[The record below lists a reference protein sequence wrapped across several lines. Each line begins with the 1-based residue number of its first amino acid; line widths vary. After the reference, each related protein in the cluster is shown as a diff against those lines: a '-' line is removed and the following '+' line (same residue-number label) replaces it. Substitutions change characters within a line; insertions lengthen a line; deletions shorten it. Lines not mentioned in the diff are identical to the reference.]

1 MALEK
6 QDDTKE
12 KDKECCLCDHNHDHA
27 TCCCNEH
34 SSEHANEHS
43 HKYDD
48 HDHRHCH
55 ENNHEHSHH
64 HEKDNEVCSCG
75 CGHCHHNH
83 AGEDES
89 EAKKEIIKI
98 CIGAV
103 LVILAFISKNALGWN
118 EYVYY
123 TLLLGAYIILG
134 WEVAYNAIRNL
145 FHGELFDENFL
156 MFIATIGAAA
166 LGDYTEA
173 VMVMLFY
180 DIGEFAQDAVAER
193 SRDNIS
199 SLMDIAPES
208 ARIVEKNGTTKVCKP
223 EEVKVGQLIQVLAG
237 EKVPLDGTIIEGSSF
252 VDMKAITGE
261 SVPVKVKPGETLVS
275 GAILLDSV
283 LTIRADKAYEDSTVK
298 KILDLVE
305 HAQNSKAPTERFIT
319 KFAKVYTPIVIG
331 LAVLVALIPSLITG
345 MWAQWLHR
353 ALIFLV
359 ISCPCALVLSVPLAF
374 FAGMGGAAKEGI
386 LIKGGVHLETLA
398 KAQAFAF
405 DKTGTITE
413 GVFSVQK
420 VVKSST
426 SNATE
431 KEILAT
437 ALAVEEKSTH
447 PIANSLVEYCL
458 ENKIANPYA
467 GHSLNVHELSGRG
480 LKGEVDGHVIYA
492 GNDKLMKE
500 LGIEINDFANE
511 VGSLVHVAKDGTYLG
526 TILISDKIKD
536 NVPQQIAKLKELGIK
551 KTVMLSGDKNQT
563 AQYIAKTAG
572 LDECKAQLL
581 PQQKVE
587 EVQKLKS
594 QYICAYVGDG
604 INDAPVIAG
613 ADIGI
618 AMGGVGSDSAI
629 EASGIVI
636 MTDDIAK
643 IPLSVQI
650 ARKTMKIAKQNIVF
664 ALSIKVL
671 FMILGALGLAGMN
684 GAIFADVGVALLAVL
699 NSMRAIRK

>member
-1 MALEK
+1 MSQENHESLEL
-6 QDDTKE
+6 
-12 KDKECCLCDHNHDHA
+12 KDKECNLHDH
-27 TCCCNEH
+27 
-34 SSEHANEHS
+34 S
-43 HKYDD
+43 HD
-48 HDHRHCH
+48 
-55 ENNHEHSHH
+55 HH
-64 HEKDNEVCSCG
+64 HEDDNEVCGCG

-83 AGEDES
+83 SNEDKD

-98 CIGAV
+98 CLGAV
-103 LVILAFISKNALGWN
+103 LVILAFVAMNAFEWS
-118 EYVYY
+118 VYAY
-123 TLLLGAYIILG
+123 YALLLCAYIVLG

-173 VMVMLFY
+173 VMVMFFY

-199 SLMDIAPES
+199 KLMDIAPEH
-208 ARIVEKNGTTKVCKP
+208 ARIVDEEGRAQECKP

-237 EKVPLDGTIIEGSSF
+237 ERVPLDGTIIEGSSF

-261 SVPVKVKPGETLVS
+261 SVPVKVKTGDSLVS
-275 GAILLDSV
+275 GAIVSDGV

-305 HAQNSKAPTERFIT
+305 NAQTSKAPTERFIT
-319 KFAKVYTPIVIG
+319 KFAKIYTPIVIG
-331 LAVLVALIPSLITG
+331 LAFLVALIPSLVTG
-345 MWAQWLHR
+345 MWTQWIHR

-420 VVKSST
+420 VVKANNSQAD
-426 SNATE
+426 NNM
-431 KEILAT
+431 ILAT

-447 PIANSLVEYCL
+447 PIANSLVAYCL
-458 ENKIANPYA
+458 ENGIVSPYA
-467 GHSLNVHELSGRG
+467 GQNVTVQELSGRG
-480 LKGEVDGHVIYA
+480 LKGEVDGHTIYA
-492 GNDKLMKE
+492 GNDKLMQE
-500 LGIEINDFANE
+500 LGIKVNTNDFANE
-511 VGSLVHVAKDGTYLG
+511 VGSLVYVAQDGTWLG

-536 NVPQQIAKLKELGIK
+536 NVPQQIAELKEIGIE

-563 AQYIAKTAG
+563 AQYIAKVAG

-604 INDAPVIAG
+604 INDAPVIAT

-629 EASGIVI
+629 EASGVVI

-643 IPLSVQI
+643 IPLSVKI
-650 ARKTMKIAKQNIVF
+650 ARKTMRIAKQNIAF
-664 ALSIKVL
+664 ALSVKVL

>member
-1 MALEK
+1 MAHEK
-6 QDDTKE
+6 HESSELKE
-12 KDKECCLCDHNHDHA
+12 KECRLHDHKD
-27 TCCCNEH
+27 CCCNEH
-34 SSEHANEHS
+34 SHEHQHG
-43 HKYDD
+43 HK
-48 HDHRHCH
+48 HE
-55 ENNHEHSHH
+55 ENNHELC
-64 HEKDNEVCSCG
+64 HEQPHNHEDDDNEVCGCG

-83 AGEDES
+83 VGEDES
-89 EAKKEIIKI
+89 EGKKEIIKI
-98 CIGAV
+98 GLGAI
-103 LVILAFISKNALGWN
+103 LVILAFVSKNALGWS

-123 TLLLGAYIILG
+123 ALLLGAYIVLG

-156 MFIATIGAAA
+156 MFIATIGAAV

-193 SRDNIS
+193 SRENIS
-199 SLMDIAPES
+199 NLMDIAPES
-208 ARIVEKNGTTKVCKP
+208 ARIVNEDGTTRICNP
-223 EEVKVGQLIQVLAG
+223 EDVKVGQLIQVLAG

-261 SVPVKVKPGETLVS
+261 SVPVKVKIGDSLISGSIVS
-275 GAILLDSV
+275 DGV

-319 KFAKVYTPIVIG
+319 RFAKVYTPVVIG

-398 KAQAFAF
+398 KAQVFAF

-420 VVKSST
+420 VVKSSS

-431 KEILAT
+431 QEILAT

-447 PIANSLVEYCL
+447 PIANSLVAYCL
-458 ENKIANPYA
+458 ENEIVNPYA
-467 GHSLNVHELSGRG
+467 GHNLNVQELSGRG

-500 LGIEINDFANE
+500 LGIEVSTNDFVNE
-511 VGSLVHVAKDGTYLG
+511 VGSLVHVAQDNTWLG

-572 LDECKAQLL
+572 IDECKAQLL

-587 EVQKLKS
+587 EVQKFKS
-594 QYICAYVGDG
+594 QYTCAYVGDG
-604 INDAPVIAG
+604 INDAPVIAS

-650 ARKTMKIAKQNIVF
+650 ARKTMRIAKQNIAF
-664 ALSIKVL
+664 AISVKVL

-684 GAIFADVGVALLAVL
+684 GAIFADVGVALIAVL

>member
-1 MALEK
+1 MSQE
-6 QDDTKE
+6 
-12 KDKECCLCDHNHDHA
+12 NHES
-27 TCCCNEH
+27 CNG
-34 SSEHANEHS
+34 
-43 HKYDD
+43 
-48 HDHRHCH
+48 HCH
-55 ENNHEHSHH
+55 SHEHSHEHPHVHSQDH
-64 HEKDNEVCSCG
+64 HHKDDNEVCGCG

-83 AGEDES
+83 SNEDKD

-98 CIGAV
+98 CFGAV
-103 LVILAFISKNALGWN
+103 LVILAFVAKNAFGWN

-123 TLLLGAYIILG
+123 ALLLCAYIVLG

-156 MFIATIGAAA
+156 MFIATVGAAA

-199 SLMDIAPES
+199 KLMDIAPEH
-208 ARIVEKNGTTKVCKP
+208 ARIVDEDGKTQECKP

-237 EKVPLDGTIIEGSSF
+237 ERVPLDGTIIEGSSF

-261 SVPVKVKPGETLVS
+261 SVPVKVKTGDSLVS
-275 GAILLDSV
+275 GAIVSDGV

-319 KFAKVYTPIVIG
+319 KFAKIYTPIVIG
-331 LAVLVALIPSLITG
+331 LAILVALIPSLITG
-345 MWAQWLHR
+345 MWTQWIHR

-420 VVKSST
+420 VVKANNSHADNNT
-426 SNATE
+426 
-431 KEILAT
+431 ILAT

-447 PIANSLVEYCL
+447 PIANSLVAYCL
-458 ENKIANPYA
+458 ENGIVSPYA
-467 GHSLNVHELSGRG
+467 GQNVTVQELSGRG
-480 LKGEVDGHVIYA
+480 LKGEVESHTIYA
-492 GNDKLMKE
+492 GNDKLMQE
-500 LGIEINDFANE
+500 LGIKVDTNDFANE
-511 VGSLVHVAKDGTYLG
+511 VGSLVYVAQDGTWLG

-536 NVPQQIAKLKELGIK
+536 NVPQQIAELKEIGIE

-563 AQYIAKTAG
+563 AQYIAKVAG

-604 INDAPVIAG
+604 INDAPVIAT

-629 EASGIVI
+629 EASGVVI

-643 IPLSVQI
+643 IPLSVKI
-650 ARKTMKIAKQNIVF
+650 ARKTMRIAKQNIAF
-664 ALSIKVL
+664 ALSVKVL

>member
-1 MALEK
+1 MAHEK
-6 QDDTKE
+6 HESSELKE
-12 KDKECCLCDHNHDHA
+12 KECRLHDHKD
-27 TCCCNEH
+27 CCCNEH
-34 SSEHANEHS
+34 SHEHQHG
-43 HKYDD
+43 HK
-48 HDHRHCH
+48 HE
-55 ENNHEHSHH
+55 ENNHEHC
-64 HEKDNEVCSCG
+64 HEQPHNHEDDDNEVCGCG

-89 EAKKEIIKI
+89 EGKKEIIKI
-98 CIGAV
+98 GLGAI
-103 LVILAFISKNALGWN
+103 LVILAFVSKNALGWS

-123 TLLLGAYIILG
+123 ALLLGAYIVLG

-156 MFIATIGAAA
+156 MFIATIGAAV

-193 SRDNIS
+193 SRENIS
-199 SLMDIAPES
+199 NLMDIAPES
-208 ARIVEKNGTTKVCKP
+208 ARIVNEDGTTRICIP
-223 EEVKVGQLIQVLAG
+223 EDVKVGQLIQVLAG

-261 SVPVKVKPGETLVS
+261 SVPVKVKIGDSLISGSIVS
-275 GAILLDSV
+275 DGV
-283 LTIRADKAYEDSTVK
+283 LTIRADKAYENSTVK

-319 KFAKVYTPIVIG
+319 RFAKVYTPVVIG

-398 KAQAFAF
+398 KTQVFAF

-420 VVKSST
+420 VVKSSS

-431 KEILAT
+431 QEILAT

-447 PIANSLVEYCL
+447 PIANSLVAYCL
-458 ENKIANPYA
+458 ENEIVNPYA
-467 GHSLNVHELSGRG
+467 AHNLNVQELSGRG

-500 LGIEINDFANE
+500 LGIEVSTNDFVDE
-511 VGSLVHVAKDGTYLG
+511 VGSLVHVAQDNTWLG

-572 LDECKAQLL
+572 IDECKAQLL

-587 EVQKLKS
+587 EVQKFKS
-594 QYICAYVGDG
+594 QYTCAYVGDG
-604 INDAPVIAG
+604 INDAPVIAS

-650 ARKTMKIAKQNIVF
+650 ARKTMRIAKQNIAF
-664 ALSIKVL
+664 AISVKVL

-684 GAIFADVGVALLAVL
+684 GAIFADVGVALIAVL